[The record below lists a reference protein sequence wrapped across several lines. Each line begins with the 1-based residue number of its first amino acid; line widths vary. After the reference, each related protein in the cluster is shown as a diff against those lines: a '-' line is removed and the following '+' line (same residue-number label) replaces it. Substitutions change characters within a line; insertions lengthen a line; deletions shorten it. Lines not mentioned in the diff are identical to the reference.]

1 MFEYM
6 ICNRFDK
13 EIFEKQCIA
22 LENNI
27 PDIEKEDF
35 LEDVDGSSYQT
46 YLVQGKKVE
55 VSNSYYLN
63 CVYIKSE
70 IDLEQFFN

>member
-22 LENNI
+22 LEKNI
-27 PDIEKEDF
+27 PDIEKKDL